1 MKLSRKETV
10 ILLSFVVC
18 LVVINVVKYIRREQQ
33 KVHHV
38 LYVEELTAQV
48 SVNAA
53 SCEELETL
61 PGIGPALASR
71 IIAYRQAHGGFR
83 SLEDLKNV
91 RGIGEKLLAKI
102 KPYVKL

>member
-18 LVVINVVKYIRREQQ
+18 LIVINTIKYIRREQQ
-33 KVHHV
+33 KAHHA
-38 LYVEELTAQV
+38 LYIEEFAAQI
-48 SVNAA
+48 SVNTA
-53 SCEELETL
+53 SSEELETL

-83 SLEDLKNV
+83 RLEDLINV
-91 RGIGEKLLAKI
+91 KGIGEKLLAKI